1 MEGGGQKY
9 EESNSWPRAS
19 QEFGASRR
27 EIGQQTEPR
36 WDSRGAPGNAAA
48 SAAPGALRAAAAG
61 RGGSAEPSR
70 IGLAEQLFSCPLP
83 ADPRP
88 RKGRG
93 RSARG
98 SPRTCR
104 RAYLLW
110 TRAPRPPPAERA
122 FCRAPCLSCL
132 SCRCR
137 LFSSRPSRL
146 RPAPRSPLPPPSPRS
161 PPLPPLPPLSAPG
174 APEAPASLLPAAGT
188 CSREFLGSF
197 RKLLFGL
204 FFFFLYLP
212 ASFSTPFL
220 FSSPRF
226 PFFTTT
232 TTNKLQPKNTPLGTH
247 LANTRPRHLSLALG
261 RSLHGPQG
269 AGRPRPQP
277 QPRGGRRHSGPAG
290 RGGQRPGRAGRGGVA
305 AGAAPPAGAARGAL
319 RAAEGPRPGSPPAVR
334 VAPAWGRREREA
346 GAVFIRVLTC
356 CRLGTCLSWG
366 FRLTCEVTRSAASA
380 PTAGDAQGMEGLQNL
395 RSRTWWFARRS
406 CPREVSLFSVC
417 LRFYFGTFSWSWSR
431 SHQCSH
437 QQLVR

>member
-27 EIGQQTEPR
+27 EIGQQTEPW

-48 SAAPGALRAAAAG
+48 SAAPGALRAAAEG

-93 RSARG
+93 RSAQG

-122 FCRAPCLSCL
+122 SCRAPCLSCL

-204 FFFFLYLP
+204 FFFPFTSLP
-212 ASFSTPFL
+212 PSPPPFFFPPPAL
-220 FSSPRF
+220 LSSLLLLLLINSSPKTH
-226 PFFTTT
+226 PSTHTS
-232 TTNKLQPKNTPLGTH
+232 LTPTPGT
-247 LANTRPRHLSLALG
+247 S
-261 RSLHGPQG
+261 RSLSGGACTAPRVRGGPGPGPSPGEGAGTAAPRGG
-269 AGRPRPQP
+269 AGR
-277 QPRGGRRHSGPAG
+277 
-290 RGGQRPGRAGRGGVA
+290 GRAGQDGAVSPPEPPRRPALPEARCGPPRGRGRDLPQQSGWPRRGVA
-305 AGAAPPAGAARGAL
+305 ESVRRVRYSSGYCHAAA
-319 RAAEGPRPGSPPAVR
+319 
-334 VAPAWGRREREA
+334 
-346 GAVFIRVLTC
+346 
-356 CRLGTCLSWG
+356 
-366 FRLTCEVTRSAASA
+366 
-380 PTAGDAQGMEGLQNL
+380 
-395 RSRTWWFARRS
+395 
-406 CPREVSLFSVC
+406 
-417 LRFYFGTFSWSWSR
+417 
-431 SHQCSH
+431 
-437 QQLVR
+437 